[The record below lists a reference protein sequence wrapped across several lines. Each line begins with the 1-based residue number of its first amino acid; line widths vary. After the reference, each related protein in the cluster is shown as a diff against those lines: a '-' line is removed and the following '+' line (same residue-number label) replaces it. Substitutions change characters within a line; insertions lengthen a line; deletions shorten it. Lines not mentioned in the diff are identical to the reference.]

1 MLLVTP
7 DGSTVHRTLQL
18 VDFSRAAP
26 IYESLQDALE
36 ALGYAEGGEPE

>member
-1 MLLVTP
+1 
-7 DGSTVHRTLQL
+7 

-26 IYESLQDALE
+26 IYAALQDALE